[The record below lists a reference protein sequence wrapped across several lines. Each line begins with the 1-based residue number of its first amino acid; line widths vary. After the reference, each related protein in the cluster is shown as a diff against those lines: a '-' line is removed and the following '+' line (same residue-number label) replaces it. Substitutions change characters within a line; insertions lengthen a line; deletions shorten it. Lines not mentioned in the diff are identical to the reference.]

1 MTQNANELTFSQ
13 QLSENPKSSADR
25 EAILANPGFGDY
37 FTDHTAVVDFK
48 VDADGEGGWSNAR
61 VEPYGPIAMDP
72 AAAVLHYGQEIFE
85 GMKAYRHADGSVWT
99 FRAEANAARLN
110 TSARRLALPE
120 LPPAT
125 FIESLRQLVAVDQ
138 EWVPGGDGEALY
150 LRPFM
155 IATEAFLGVRP
166 AREVSYRVIASPAG
180 NYFGGELKPVSIWLT
195 TTYSRAGEGGTGEA
209 KCGGNY
215 AASLAAQME
224 AQAQGCKQVLFLDP
238 FNDNAIEELGGM
250 NIFFVFKDGR
260 LVTPALNGHILHG
273 ITRSSVMQLAADRG
287 MKVEERKITIDEWRD
302 GVASGEIT
310 EAFACGTA
318 AVITPIGELK
328 MADGVIA
335 SPGEGI
341 GDVTMAIREQLLGI
355 QTGTVEDLHGWLT
368 RLA

>member
-1 MTQNANELTFSQ
+1 MTQIANELTFSQ
-13 QLSENPKSSADR
+13 QLNENPKSSVER

-48 VDADGEGGWSNAR
+48 VDAEGQGGWSNAR
-61 VEPYGPIAMDP
+61 IEPYGPILMDP

-85 GMKAYRHADGSVWT
+85 GMKAYRHADGSIWT
-99 FRAEANAARLN
+99 FRADANAARLN
-110 TSARRLALPE
+110 ASARRLALPE
-120 LPPAT
+120 LPTET
-125 FIESLRQLVAVDQ
+125 FVESLRQLVAIDQ
-138 EWVPGGDGEALY
+138 DWVPSRDGDALY

-195 TTYSRAGEGGTGEA
+195 TTYARAGEGGTGEA

-224 AQAQGCKQVLFLDP
+224 AEANGCKQVLFLDP
-238 FNDNAIEELGGM
+238 HNDNAVEELGGM
-250 NIFFVFKDGR
+250 NVFFVFQDGT
-260 LVTPALNGHILHG
+260 LVTPELNGHILHG

-287 MKVEERKITIDEWRD
+287 LKVEERKITIDEWRS

-310 EAFACGTA
+310 EVFACGTA

-328 MADGVIA
+328 TAEGTIA
-335 SPGEGI
+335 SPATGI
-341 GDVTMAIREQLLGI
+341 GEVTAAIREQLVGI
-355 QTGTVEDLHGWLT
+355 QTGVIEDLHGWLT